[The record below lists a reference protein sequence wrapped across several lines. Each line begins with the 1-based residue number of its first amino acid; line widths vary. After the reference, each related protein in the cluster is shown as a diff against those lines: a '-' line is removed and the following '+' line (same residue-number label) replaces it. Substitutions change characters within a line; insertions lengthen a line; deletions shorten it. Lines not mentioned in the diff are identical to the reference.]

1 MIENLLSSVK
11 FASDV
16 LYITCCAIT
25 IKTGAKGGFLSVANW
40 DYFDAVIGSYRE
52 RRKGNSP
59 NAVRF
64 WEYPADIKQGE
75 VRIIR
80 DVIFVY
86 HSFTGWKVGVDTP
99 ECSINDFKKI
109 AEDYIR
115 IAYPVYHLTS
125 RIEALS
131 HEQDILTG
139 TYTRS
144 KFFADMKG
152 LIDTSKK
159 LSLPLWVLYIDL
171 NNFKF
176 INDHFGHAM
185 GDRVLRS
192 IAFEI
197 KNIIAGYGN
206 LYRVGG
212 DEFVGIIIGLDEIK
226 AHELARRIEMVTEQ
240 APCGV
245 YVNASVGVSQYDM
258 NEKSD
263 LESIEKILRDADA
276 LMYNKKKLLKS
287 KNKDEMCIICNKI
300 NANALG

>member
-16 LYITCCAIT
+16 LYITCSAIT
-25 IKTGAKGGFLSVANW
+25 LKTGARGGFLSVAGW

-64 WEYPADIKQGE
+64 WEYPVDLAQGE
-75 VRIIR
+75 ATTIR
-80 DVIFVY
+80 DIIFIY
-86 HSFTGWKVGVDTP
+86 HSSTGWKTGVDTP
-99 ECSINDFKKI
+99 ECSLEDFKKI

-159 LSLPLWVLYIDL
+159 LSLPLWVFYIDL

-192 IAFEI
+192 IAYEM

-206 LYRVGG
+206 LYRIGG
-212 DEFVGIIIGLDEIK
+212 DEFVGIVIGLNETK
-226 AHELARRIEMVTEQ
+226 AQELARRIEMVTEQ

-245 YVNASVGVSQYDM
+245 YVNASVGICQYDL
-258 NEKSD
+258 NEKAD
-263 LESIEKILRDADA
+263 IEAIEKLLREADA
-276 LMYNKKKLLKS
+276 LMYSRKKILKS
-287 KNKDEMCIICNKI
+287 RKNNEEICIICNK
-300 NANALG
+300 NNALA